1 MTGMEE
7 RGSTNAKGWPFFVPF
22 LSKEKGENYSDVELL
37 FINLRKGG
45 DVLWN

>member
-1 MTGMEE
+1 MKEG
-7 RGSTNAKGWPFFVPF
+7 RSTHTKGWPFFVPF

-37 FINLRKGG
+37 FIKLRKGG